1 MTNER
6 EALLNGQTQS
16 QNDTLKQELA
26 SWNASALIHYDNAG
40 SDFSSGAWTPF
51 VDSLVF
57 IIPKSQHTI
66 PEKQCL
72 WAAC

>member
-6 EALLNGQTQS
+6 EAMLNGQTQS
-16 QNDTLKQELA
+16 QNDPSLSDTLKQELA

-40 SDFSSGAWTPF
+40 SEFSSGDWTPF

-57 IIPKSQHTI
+57 IIP
-66 PEKQCL
+66 
-72 WAAC
+72 